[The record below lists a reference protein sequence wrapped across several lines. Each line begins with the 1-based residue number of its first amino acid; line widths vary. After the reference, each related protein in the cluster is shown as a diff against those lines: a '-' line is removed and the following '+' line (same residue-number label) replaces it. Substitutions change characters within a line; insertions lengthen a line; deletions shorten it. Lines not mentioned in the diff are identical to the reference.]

1 MNITVNGQT
10 REIPENSTLQALL
23 ADLGLAEKPVVIELN
38 REALFPRE
46 YATTIIPN
54 DAVIEIVVMA
64 AGG

>member
-46 YATTIIPN
+46 YASTIIPN